1 MKEVRSDEE
10 YEQAKKIIA
19 ILIKNGAIPKNKY
32 SVTRIK
38 AWVAAFNILD
48 LLKGSESMI
57 QYFVS
62 FSYFQEGRYGN
73 GRCCIGVS
81 GEIDSIEDI
90 RKMEEAITKESSFD
104 SVTINNFIKL
114 KGEKHDL

>member
-48 LLKGSESMI
+48 LLKG
-57 QYFVS
+57 Y
-62 FSYFQEGRYGN
+62 
-73 GRCCIGVS
+73 
-81 GEIDSIEDI
+81 
-90 RKMEEAITKESSFD
+90 K
-104 SVTINNFIKL
+104 
-114 KGEKHDL
+114 